1 MQDNSI
7 IESLVL
13 IKLKISSWTS
23 KREHRREAREL
34 ETNRGAANGTV
45 SVKAEYLEEKYRHL
59 IGTAS
64 SHLRSFF
71 NDNTLPWMDGGYRI
85 VPVEKY
91 QSLMDSLA
99 QVIREEWEPAVLVLS
114 SSYDAIKLAAQ
125 SRLSELYD
133 PANFPAPGDFAGSYA
148 VDIQRSAVQKAD
160 DARIAG
166 MSESAL
172 AEIRDSIRAQ
182 QSEALSKATESLIKR
197 VREMMMEIIDRV
209 SRDKKGTHYKSL
221 WSNLRALVAVLP
233 QLNING
239 DPRITKAVDN
249 INERIARWPAEYMR
263 QSKSARDTVATAA
276 AGILQDLNSTVSSA
290 SVEVE

>member
-1 MQDNSI
+1 MQDNAI

-23 KREHRREAREL
+23 KRENRREAREL

-59 IGTAS
+59 IGTAA

-71 NDNTLPWMDGGYRI
+71 NDHTLPWMDGGYRI